1 MVRRSVTAAGRQWR
15 RASYAT
21 IDLAGRAAGVRVVEF
36 TDMLGPLVEPAGI
49 SRGLLAANGALV
61 ALVRSIELH
70 PDNLALAPLLATVG
84 VAPEAALFAGDAAV
98 EEVWMLLPER
108 ECWREQL
115 RRRQCTEGERPQYD
129 DYAYAEQL
137 YERCERW
144 LAEGRAI
151 RRLATPHQV
160 ELLGRAP
167 VQERLRG

>member
-1 MVRRSVTAAGRQWR
+1 MRRLTWLVGPPGAGK
-15 RASYAT
+15 T
-21 IDLAGRAAGVRVVEF
+21 TFAGAQRAAGVRVVEF

-70 PDNLALAPLLATVG
+70 PDNLALAPLLVVVG
-84 VAPEAALFAGDAAV
+84 VAPEAALFAGDAAF

-108 ECWREQL
+108 ERWREQL
-115 RRRQCTEGERPQYD
+115 RRRPGEGPRPQYD

-137 YERCERW
+137 YARCERW
-144 LAEGRAI
+144 LDEGRAI
-151 RRLATPHQV
+151 RRLTAEYQSK
-160 ELLGRAP
+160 LLGLAP

>member
-1 MVRRSVTAAGRQWR
+1 MRRLTWLVGPPGAGK
-15 RASYAT
+15 T
-21 IDLAGRAAGVRVVEF
+21 TFAGAQRAAGVRVVEF

-49 SRGLLAANGALV
+49 SRGLLGANGALV

-70 PDNLALAPLLATVG
+70 PDNLALAPLLVVVG
-84 VAPEAALFAGDAAV
+84 VAPEEALFAGEAAA

-108 ECWREQL
+108 ERWREQL
-115 RRRQCTEGERPQYD
+115 RRRPNVEAVRPQYD
-129 DYAYAEQL
+129 DYTYAEQL

-144 LAEGRAI
+144 LVEGRAI
-151 RRLATPHQV
+151 RRLTTPHQA

>member
-1 MVRRSVTAAGRQWR
+1 MRRLTWLVGPPGAGK
-15 RASYAT
+15 T
-21 IDLAGRAAGVRVVEF
+21 TFAGGQLAAGVRVVEF
-36 TDMLGPLVEPAGI
+36 TDMLGPLIEPAGI
-49 SRGLLAANGALV
+49 SRGLFAANGALV

-70 PDNLALAPLLATVG
+70 PNNVALAPLLAVVG
-84 VAPEAALFAGDAAV
+84 VAPEEVLFAGDTAA

-108 ECWREQL
+108 EHWREQL
-115 RRRQCTEGERPQYD
+115 QRRPNIEGARPQYD

-144 LAEGRAI
+144 LVEGKAI
-151 RRLATPHQV
+151 RRLTPPRQT